1 MLKSYHNDDLC
12 DATRKMPPNHSLEQ
26 TRDSAGFA

>member
-1 MLKSYHNDDLC
+1 LNYLVLGEDVSNK
-12 DATRKMPPNHSLEQ
+12 TPNHSLEQ